1 MINGWPAL
9 RMLTFVSTDLL
20 SLFRPVFPGFI
31 CSSHS
36 FLMASTSLE
45 HIIMDLRLHV
55 LGFFRLSNLIL
66 FKRATFSTPSH
77 YHSRF
82 HFHFFSSKVCA
93 RRCVGVVASG
103 LCISRRL
110 YSIACL
116 YFSYWRVQHLPQ
128 LSRRTARSLDF
139 MGECSLRFL
148 PRRVCAFRYLE
159 EHPSIQHQRRTDTM
173 VIPSFRFL
181 IFCPFRLCQWGSETI
196 WSLAVP

>member
-20 SLFRPVFPGFI
+20 SLFRSVFPGFI

-110 YSIACL
+110 YSIA
-116 YFSYWRVQHLPQ
+116 
-128 LSRRTARSLDF
+128 
-139 MGECSLRFL
+139 
-148 PRRVCAFRYLE
+148 
-159 EHPSIQHQRRTDTM
+159 SIQAVSTSHTDVSAKIDLSCSVNKLFRNVVWLS
-173 VIPSFRFL
+173 VIFAFPSAS
-181 IFCPFRLCQWGSETI
+181 Q
-196 WSLAVP
+196 SL